1 MYLFRL
7 TLVMQFMY
15 KAFSKQFNEHITSLG
30 LHNYSDILESHV
42 EMFNSLFILSNFF
55 HVGMFS
61 YKVNLLERCKMFST
75 DTRVLDTLSDLKARL
90 L

>member
-1 MYLFRL
+1 
-7 TLVMQFMY
+7 MQFMY

-61 YKVNLLERCKMFST
+61 YKVS
-75 DTRVLDTLSDLKARL
+75 
-90 L
+90 

>member
-7 TLVMQFMY
+7 TLVMRFIY
-15 KAFSKQFNEHITSLG
+15 KAFLKQFNERITSFG

-61 YKVNLLERCKMFST
+61 YEVS
-75 DTRVLDTLSDLKARL
+75 
-90 L
+90 